1 MATAWFQCQA
11 GASGDMLLG
20 ALLDA
25 GAPLEAV
32 QEAVDAVGV
41 EPIMISA
48 ERTERHGIAAT
59 YAKVKTVESH
69 MHRTWNDVRDLLDR
83 ADLPEPVHARAHDV
97 FGRLA
102 HAEARAHRCLPEE
115 VHFHEVGALD
125 AIADVVGT
133 CTALHALGVQD
144 AIGSPVALGNG
155 SVEAAHGRLPV
166 PAPAVLELMRVAA
179 APVYSGPAPYEMCTP
194 TGAALLTSVCGS
206 WGPMPALRIT
216 ADGTGAGSRRVDEVP
231 NILRVVLGEPYVAH
245 AAQSTLCG
253 DVLIETNVDDL
264 DPRLWPAVLGK
275 LLAGGAAD
283 AWLVPILMKKGRPAH
298 TLCVLVSADRL
309 DDALDTVFRETST
322 IGARMVAVAKRA
334 LDRDFATVSVEG
346 LPIRVKTA
354 TFEGKVVNAQP
365 EYEDVAAAAESLGR
379 PVKVVMGAAAA
390 AAYAAGMAP

>member
-1 MATAWFQCQA
+1 LATAWFQCQA

-32 QEAVDAVGV
+32 QQAVDAVGV
-41 EPIMISA
+41 EPIMITA

-69 MHRTWNDVRDLLDR
+69 VHRTWNDVRDLLDR
-83 ADLPEPVHARAHDV
+83 ADLPESVYTRAHEV
-97 FGRLA
+97 FSRLA
-102 HAEARAHRCLPEE
+102 HAEARAHRCLPED

-133 CTALHALGVQD
+133 CTALYALGIEE

-155 SVEAAHGRLPV
+155 SVVAAHGALPV

-179 APVYSGPAPYEMCTP
+179 APVYAGSAPYEMCTP

-206 WGPMPALRIT
+206 WGPMPVLRVS

-231 NILRVVLGEPYVAH
+231 NILRVVLGEPYTAH
-245 AAQSTLCG
+245 EQPTLCG

-264 DPRLWPAVLGK
+264 DPRLWPGVLRK

-309 DDALDTVFRETST
+309 DDALHTVFRETST

-334 LDRDFATVSVEG
+334 LDREFATVSVEG

-365 EYEDVAAAAESLGR
+365 EYEDVAAVAESLGR
-379 PVKVVMGAAAA
+379 PVKVVMGAASA
-390 AAYAAGMAP
+390 AAYAAGMTP